1 MTAPIAKGKF
11 TIKYTSVDGGS
22 PKNLAVKKGQTV
34 DDIVGK
40 DSDTVVVLNGAV
52 VCGTTQ
58 LREGDKLVCT
68 PKSAKAGT

>member
-11 TIKYTSVDGGS
+11 DIKYTDVDGGTS
-22 PKNLAVKKGQTV
+22 DLEVKKGQTV

-40 DSDTVVVLNGAV
+40 SSVVVAVLNGAV

-58 LREGDKLVCT
+58 LRAGDKLVCT
-68 PKSAKAGT
+68 PKSAKAGS